1 MTIRMILA
9 ALFLTLGVFAALVS
23 VLGLFR
29 FRNVLARMHAAAI
42 VDTLAVLGVVLGLL
56 LLFGLSV
63 VSIKLMLILI
73 FLWLTSPVA
82 SHLIAKMELLTGYE
96 LDADEKTGERE
107 RVL

>member
-1 MTIRMILA
+1 MIRLILA
-9 ALFLTLGVFAALVS
+9 AVFIGIGVLAAGVG

-29 FRNVLARMHAAAI
+29 FSHVLNRMHAAAI

-63 VSIKLMLILI
+63 VSVKLLLILI

-82 SHLIAKMELLTGYE
+82 SHLIAKMELLTGLE
-96 LDADEKTGERE
+96 LDADEKTGEKE
-107 RVL
+107 RLL